1 MRQNPTTMAKT
12 FVLHDES
19 LNEYGFWLLTSGAIL
34 TQFKKNP
41 LMLFNHNRSWRDTKD
56 TILPIGH
63 WDNIRIEGTKILAEP
78 VFDADEFSQQIAAK
92 VESGTLRMASVGI
105 KAVETSNDPKWIKP
119 GQRYETVLK
128 WVVKEASI
136 VDIGANNNALAL
148 YDKDDSLIELSDG
161 GDCPGLI
168 LLTSNENNTEMKE
181 LAKILK
187 LADGA
192 DEQAF
197 IEAVNPVLS
206 ENVTLREDL
215 QKERDE
221 KKLLQDKV
229 DAIELADKTAKTEKA
244 TMLIDAALKDGRLN
258 ETAEQSVKAFW
269 LSSFE
274 ANHEMAEKALAAIP
288 AKVKQQE
295 TLGDDTALTP
305 WQKRQKEIDDKNK
318 KK

>member
-1 MRQNPTTMAKT
+1 MAKT

-19 LNEYGFWLLTSGAIL
+19 LNEYGFWLLTSGGDL
-34 TQFKKNP
+34 KQFNKNP
-41 LMLFNHNRSWRDTKD
+41 ICLFNHNRSYRDSRD

-63 WDNIRIEGTKILAEP
+63 WDNVRIEGSKILAEP

-105 KAVETSNDPKWIKP
+105 KAIETSNDPKWIKP

-128 WVVKEASI
+128 WKLKEASI

-148 YDKDDSLIELSDG
+148 YDNDDSLIELSEG
-161 GDCPGLI
+161 QDCPGLK

-181 LAKILK
+181 LAKILN

-192 DEQAF
+192 SEQEL
-197 IEAVNPVLS
+197 IDAVNPVLS

-215 QKERDE
+215 QKERDA

-229 DAIELADKTAKTEKA
+229 DAIQLADLAAKTEKA
-244 TMLIDAALKDGRLN
+244 TTLIDAALKDGRLN
-258 ETAEQSVKAFW
+258 ETPEATVKAFW
-269 LSSFE
+269 MSSFE
-274 ANHEMAEKALAAIP
+274 ANYETAEIALGALP
-288 AKVKQQE
+288 AKAKVQE
-295 TLGDDTALTP
+295 TIGNETALTP
-305 WQKRQKEIDDKNK
+305 WQKRQKEIEDKNK